1 MKQPSIVLRT
11 LLSAAVILIVALTGV
26 ASAHHATSS
35 YDKEQLVSVSGT
47 VLRWQFINPH
57 SGLWLEVA
65 GEDGETTEWSGEFQ
79 GTLDLY
85 RHFSFN
91 KNTFAPGDQINL
103 TGYPDRMGNPTMSVR
118 FVGFS
123 DGREVDVR
131 SAPD

>member
-1 MKQPSIVLRT
+1 MRQTSIVRRSFLY
-11 LLSAAVILIVALTGV
+11 LSMIFLVGLTGV
-26 ASAHHATSS
+26 VSAHHATSS
-35 YDKEQLVSVSGT
+35 FDKEQLVSVSGT

-65 GEDGETTEWSGEFQ
+65 GDDEEITEWTGEFQ

-91 KNTFAPGDQINL
+91 KNTFAPGDPVTL
-103 TGYPDRMGNPTMSVR
+103 TGYPDRKGEPTMSVR
-118 FVGFS
+118 FVVFS